1 MQHAT
6 CLKQRCWKNV
16 SGKRDSGFEAISG
29 WPTKAFEGPPE
40 GGGGGRGWLSGPTGS
55 GCWGCCCGREGVSEG
70 GGNGGLASLHHSND
84 KHCTAAGTLPRV
96 ERWKRWKNG
105 ALWAL
110 ESHITAVPITWHTN
124 DGAAKRTPDDG
135 VQQLCGLSR
144 GNQSD
149 TCKRQRDEKRARQ
162 MSFRGAVLGGVRGQG
177 FTPRRT

>member
-6 CLKQRCWKNV
+6 CLKQRCWENV

-70 GGNGGLASLHHSND
+70 GGNGELASLHHSND

-105 ALWAL
+105 AL
-110 ESHITAVPITWHTN
+110 
-124 DGAAKRTPDDG
+124 
-135 VQQLCGLSR
+135 
-144 GNQSD
+144 
-149 TCKRQRDEKRARQ
+149 
-162 MSFRGAVLGGVRGQG
+162 
-177 FTPRRT
+177 